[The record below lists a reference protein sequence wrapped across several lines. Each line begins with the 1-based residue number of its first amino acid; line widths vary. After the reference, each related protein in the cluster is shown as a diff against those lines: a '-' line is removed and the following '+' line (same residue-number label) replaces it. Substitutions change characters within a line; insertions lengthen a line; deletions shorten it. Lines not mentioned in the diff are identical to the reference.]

1 MSYKL
6 TYTGQQVQDYL
17 DKVATG
23 QVGGGT
29 NDYDKLEHVPV
40 INQDLSEEGFAPIAN
55 TYYRHTGTT
64 AGLFTQGVIY
74 LYNGTAYKALDGD
87 IPSKTSQL
95 ENDSNFV
102 TEAELPIKSA
112 TLDSTTNTL
121 YLTL

>member
-6 TYTGQQVQDYL
+6 KYTGQKVQDL
-17 DKVATG
+17 LEQVDKG
-23 QVGGGT
+23 QGGGGT
-29 NDYDKLEHVPV
+29 SDYDKLEHIPV
-40 INQDLSEEGFAPIAN
+40 VNQDLSGEGFAPIAN
-55 TYYRHTGTT
+55 TYYRHTGVT
-64 AGLFTQGVIY
+64 AGLFTQGVVY
-74 LYNGTAYKALDGD
+74 LYDGTTYKALTGD

-102 TEAELPIKSA
+102 TEVELPIKSA